1 MKKFEKY
8 FKAIGFL
15 EGLYNLP
22 LGKDYLSDH
31 KNPEIY
37 LRRMNYLLELLGRPE
52 RGLKCIHITGTSGKG
67 SVANAV
73 HLGLVKAGKK
83 AGLFTS
89 PFVTT
94 SIEKIKVGE
103 KYIAPNEL
111 AEIVEKLKPIIDK
124 AFREGLD
131 GGPSYFEIFTAIAF
145 LYFKKTK
152 CEWAVLEVGMGGR
165 YDSTNVI
172 QKTLIT
178 AITNIN
184 YDHTHILGKTL
195 SKIARDKAGIIKR
208 DSQFFTT
215 EARPALLDVFK
226 EECQKMGAR
235 FNLVPAIAKDYL
247 LTNAALV
254 RAILGAAGIEKKYI
268 EAGMKESR
276 LPCRFEI
283 VAKKPLVV
291 LDGAHNESKMESTR
305 ENLDK
310 LEYRKLILVLG
321 VAENKDIDSIL
332 KVITPKADYALATRF
347 EIKERK
353 CRNPFALA
361 EQIKKYKK
369 IPVEVYLDP
378 WQALDKALK
387 LAGPKDLILV
397 TGSFFLAGEIRTK
410 WFSEEKV
417 LEKRES
423 F

>member
-1 MKKFEKY
+1 MKNFEGY
-8 FKAIGFL
+8 FKAINFL

-37 LRRMNYLLELLGRPE
+37 LKRMNYLLELLGRPE
-52 RGLKCIHITGTSGKG
+52 RGLKYIHITGTSGKG

-103 KYIAPNEL
+103 KYISPDEL
-111 AEIVEKLKPIIDK
+111 AEIVKELKPVINK
-124 AFREGLD
+124 AFREGPD

-195 SKIARDKAGIIKR
+195 SRIARDKAGIIKR
-208 DSQFFTT
+208 SSQFFTT
-215 EARPALLDVFK
+215 EERPALLDIFR
-226 EECQKMGAR
+226 EECRKTRAK
-235 FNLVPAIAKDYL
+235 FNLVPAVEKDYL

-268 EAGMKESR
+268 ETGIKGSR
-276 LPCRFEI
+276 LPCRFEV

-305 ENLDK
+305 DNLEK
-310 LEYRKLILVLG
+310 LKYKKLFLILG
-321 VAENKDIDSIL
+321 VAENKDVDSIL
-332 KVITPKADYALATRF
+332 RTIAPKADYALATRF
-347 EIKERK
+347 EVKERR

-369 IPVEVYLDP
+369 ISVEVYLDP
-378 WQALDKALK
+378 WQALDRAFK
-387 LAGPKDLILV
+387 LAKPEDLILA
-397 TGSFFLAGEIRTK
+397 TGSFFLTGELRQK
-410 WFSEEKV
+410 WYPEEKV

>member
-1 MKKFEKY
+1 MKKFDKY

-52 RGLKCIHITGTSGKG
+52 RGLKYIHITGTSGKG
-67 SVANAV
+67 SVASAV

-103 KYIAPNEL
+103 KYIAPDEL
-111 AEIVEKLKPIIDK
+111 AKIVEELKPIIDK
-124 AFREGLD
+124 AFREGPD

-195 SKIARDKAGIIKR
+195 SRIARDKAGIIKR
-208 DSQFFTT
+208 GSQFFTT
-215 EARPALLDVFK
+215 EARPALLDIFR
-226 EECQKMGAR
+226 EECQKTGSK
-235 FNLVPAIAKDYL
+235 FNLVPAVAKDYL

-254 RAILGAAGIEKKYI
+254 RAILGATGIQNKFVAAGI
-268 EAGMKESR
+268 KESR

-283 VAKKPLVV
+283 VQKKPLVV
-291 LDGAHNESKMESTR
+291 LDGAHNESKMESTV
-305 ENLDK
+305 ENLEK
-310 LEYRKLILVLG
+310 LKYRKLFLVLAA
-321 VAENKDIDSIL
+321 AENKDIDSIL
-332 KVITPKADYALATRF
+332 KVIAPKADYALATRF

-353 CRNPFALA
+353 CRNPFTLA

-378 WQALDKALK
+378 WQALSKAFK
-387 LAGPKDLILV
+387 LAKPEDLILA
-397 TGSFFLAGEIRTK
+397 TGSFFLTGELRQK
-410 WFSEEKV
+410 WYPEEWI
-417 LEKRES
+417 LERRES